1 MKPLS
6 HAIGVAALA
15 LPFAAGAQQW
25 RTLETARQLGDAA
38 PVAVSVGF
46 AAGRVTLTPI
56 SGPLLYQMR
65 MRYDEQTV
73 DAVHRFD
80 ADSRRLELGI
90 RSSRIGIRQIT
101 RMHRSHGHGEDGPS
115 LDVALTE
122 AVPLDLRL
130 TLGAGQARLDLGGLR
145 LRTLVVNAGAAE
157 ADFDFG
163 STNRETMS
171 RMELDVGAA
180 KARVT
185 GLRHAR
191 VREIEIN
198 GGAGSVELDFGDS
211 LSADVSI
218 VSNLAL
224 GELHI
229 SVPRSVGVT
238 IRSKETLSEFDAH
251 GMSKVGEEWVSEN
264 WTTASRKVTI
274 RSQAFLGA
282 FRLERTGR

>member
-157 ADFDFG
+157 ADIDFG

-251 GMSKVGEEWVSEN
+251 RMSKVGEEWVSEN